1 MGKLSILLSLATATV
16 VLASCGGGSSTGTA
30 TATDVQDSYD
40 VKGVSFN
47 LAKSEGGAISMGVME
62 SARHISGAN
71 VHQSVL
77 DGYAISKLP
86 VSQALWQAV
95 MGGSGG
101 SASVPMDQVSYKD
114 VQKFLSKLSK
124 ACGVP
129 FSLPTEAQW
138 ELAQKQGLI
147 TTVDG
152 CREWVADT
160 WGDEEALPICKN
172 YVNDAP
178 GSDKVVR
185 SSTKREGVAEYSKG
199 GALIFRVAVAIDAEC
214 SEEVLRAF
222 LEQQPLRENSCK
234 SERISIDGAVF
245 DMVGVKGGSFN
256 MGATQEQ
263 AEYGDDN
270 EKPVHEV
277 SVEDFEIGRSEVT
290 VAQWQAVMG
299 SVPIGN
305 DVKKGGDKPVINV
318 SWYAAQ
324 EFILRL
330 NELTGRQFRLPTEA
344 EWEYAA
350 RGGSK
355 SMGYRFSGSN
365 QVYAVASYTQ
375 NTDGKVT
382 AVMTHYPNE
391 LGIYDMSGNA
401 WEWCQDYDYE
411 YGTEP
416 EASEWH
422 IQRGGSAAG
431 TWKACRVS
439 NRQKIPA
446 INTKSTF
453 GFRLAI

>member
-1 MGKLSILLSLATATV
+1 MGKLSIFLSLVAVTLV
-16 VLASCGGGSSTGTA
+16 MASCGGNTGTQPA
-30 TATDVQDSYD
+30 AADVKDSYE
-40 VKGVSFN
+40 VKGVPLN
-47 LAKSEGGAISMGVME
+47 LVRSEGGALSMGVK
-62 SARHISGAN
+62 SNAAHISGSN
-71 VHQSVL
+71 VHQTVL
-77 DGYAISKLP
+77 DGFSIGKQP

-101 SASVPMDQVSYKD
+101 SAAVPVDQVSYSD
-114 VQKFLSKLSK
+114 IQKFLSKLSK
-124 ACGVP
+124 ACGIR

-138 ELAQKQGLI
+138 ELAQKQGII
-147 TTVDG
+147 TLVDG
-152 CREWVADT
+152 CREWVADS
-160 WGDEEALPICKN
+160 WSDEEAIPICKN
-172 YVNDAP
+172 YVCEAE
-178 GSDKVVR
+178 GSNKVVR
-185 SSTKREGVAEYSKG
+185 TDIKREPLADYAKG
-199 GALIFRVAVAIDAEC
+199 GALTFRVAISAGFEC

-222 LEQQPLRENSCK
+222 LEQQPLRESACK
-234 SERISIDGAVF
+234 NEKIAVGDAVF
-245 DMVGVKGGSFN
+245 DMVAVKGGSFL
-256 MGATQEQ
+256 MGATSEQ

-270 EKPVHEV
+270 EKPVTQMI
-277 SVEDFEIGRSEVT
+277 VEDFELGKTEVT

-299 SVPIGN
+299 CLPLGN
-305 DVKKGGDKPVINV
+305 DLKKAPQKPVINV

-330 NELTGRQFRLPTEA
+330 NSLTGRRFRLPTEA

-355 SMGYRFSGSN
+355 SQGCRFSGSN

-382 AVMTHYPNE
+382 PVMMHFPNE

-401 WEWCQDYDYE
+401 WEWCQDYDHE

-431 TWKACRVS
+431 TWKSCRVS

-453 GFRLAI
+453 GLRLAI